1 MGWAGLMAF
10 VPGFTGLNLGLAPI
24 LSERLGLSL
33 GKTSILVVVIVLI
46 LSQFLINLAGVRIA
60 SRINNVAAGWPSP
73 WPRRPAW
80 PTPTTAC
87 SRRSSARERPRGGR
101 LTWPP

>member
-24 LSERLGLSL
+24 LPERLGLSL

-73 WPRRPAW
+73 GPGGRPGRLRRPPAQ
-80 PTPTTAC
+80 
-87 SRRSSARERPRGGR
+87 GGH
-101 LTWPP
+101 PPVNAPGAGD